1 MRVKII
7 AFGQRL
13 PDWMAA
19 GVDDYLRRLP
29 RDYRAEVVELKPEA
43 RDRGKTVAQML
54 TAEAARIEELC
65 AAGGML
71 KVVLDERGQLWD
83 TRQLAQ
89 KLTQWREA
97 ACDVAFILGSADGLD
112 AGLKAGADARWS
124 LSPLTLPH
132 GLARIVVAEQL
143 YRAVSLNAGHP
154 YHRE

>member
-1 MRVKII
+1 MQLKII

-13 PDWMAA
+13 PGWMAA

-29 RDYRAEVVELKPEA
+29 RDYRTEVVELKPEA

-54 TAEAARIEELC
+54 AAEAARVEGIC
-65 AAGGML
+65 AVGTSL

-89 KLTQWREA
+89 KLVQWRDA
-97 ACDVAFILGSADGLD
+97 ARDVVFILGSADGLD
-112 AGLKAGADARWS
+112 PALKASADAQWS

-132 GLARIVVAEQL
+132 GLARILVAEQL
-143 YRAVSLNAGHP
+143 YRAISLNAGHP

>member
-1 MRVKII
+1 MRLKII
-7 AFGQRL
+7 VFGQRL
-13 PDWMAA
+13 PDWMVA

-29 RDYRAEVVELKPEA
+29 RDYRTEVVELKPEA

-54 TAEAARIEELC
+54 AAEAARVEDVC
-65 AAGGML
+65 ADESFL
-71 KVVLDERGQLWD
+71 KVALDERGQLWG

-89 KLTQWREA
+89 KLTQWRDA
-97 ACDVAFILGSADGLD
+97 ARDVAFILGSADGLD
-112 AGLKAGADARWS
+112 ASLKARANAQWS

>member
-1 MRVKII
+1 MRLKII

-13 PDWMAA
+13 PGWMVA

-29 RDYRAEVVELKPEA
+29 RDCRAEVVELKPEA

-54 TAEAARIEELC
+54 AAEAARVEEVC
-65 AAGGML
+65 ATGAFL
-71 KVVLDERGQLWD
+71 KVALDERGQRWD

-89 KLTQWREA
+89 KLVQWRDVA
-97 ACDVAFILGSADGLD
+97 RDVAFILGSADGLD
-112 AGLKAGADARWS
+112 AALKASADAQWS

-143 YRAVSLNAGHP
+143 YRAISLSAGHP

>member
-1 MRVKII
+1 MRLKII

-13 PDWMAA
+13 PGWMAA

-43 RDRGKTVAQML
+43 RDRGKTVTQML
-54 TAEAARIEELC
+54 AAEAARIEDIC
-65 AAGGML
+65 AAGAFL
-71 KVVLDERGQLWD
+71 KVALDERGQLWD

-89 KLTQWREA
+89 RLVQWREA
-97 ACDVAFILGSADGLD
+97 ARDVAFILGSADGLD
-112 AGLKAGADARWS
+112 ETLKANAEAQWS

-132 GLARIVVAEQL
+132 GLARVVLTEQL